1 MKQRVFNKLS
11 KQSGETIAET
21 LVALLIASLALVM
34 LAGAVS
40 SAMNTV
46 TRSKNTMDDYY
57 TVNNALVVRSTAAP
71 TKGGMTVNTTNGPY
85 TGELT
90 VSVVPDLKHNNNDIK
105 VTYWKNE
112 QISGTQVITYT
123 KPKSALSPS
132 PSPSI

>member
-90 VSVVPDLKHNNNDIK
+90 VSVTDLKHENTGIK

>member
-1 MKQRVFNKLS
+1 MKRRVFNKLS
-11 KQSGETIAET
+11 NQSGETIAET

-71 TKGGMTVNTTNGPY
+71 TKDGMTVNTTNGDY

-90 VSVVPDLKHNNNDIK
+90 VSVPDLKHDNTAGIK

-123 KPKSALSPS
+123 KPWSALSPS